1 VDEWLGPSGVA
12 KIRREEILSDRK
24 SVFYDHRKAAAW
36 RRGASG
42 HINDVFNISEEAES
56 ALADPALQMGSE
68 SGDGGDFAI
77 PRNGPAFHEAARSRA
92 TAARRLSTVQ
102 RGRDR

>member
-1 VDEWLGPSGVA
+1 
-12 KIRREEILSDRK
+12 
-24 SVFYDHRKAAAW
+24 
-36 RRGASG
+36 
-42 HINDVFNISEEAES
+42 
-56 ALADPALQMGSE
+56 MGSE

>member
-1 VDEWLGPSGVA
+1 
-12 KIRREEILSDRK
+12 
-24 SVFYDHRKAAAW
+24 
-36 RRGASG
+36 
-42 HINDVFNISEEAES
+42 VFNISEEAES

-92 TAARRLSTVQ
+92 TAAGRLSTVQ
-102 RGRDR
+102 RGRDRSTKAAFRKIQSH